1 MEFEKYIPIWSKLT
15 PEQQNIIKNSAVM
28 HRVPAQS
35 VIHNGSVDCMGLVI
49 VCSGQ
54 LRSFILSD
62 EGREVTVYR
71 LFERDICL
79 FSSSCIMPSI
89 QFEITVSAEKQSE
102 LMVIPPNSF
111 KRVLSTSAPFA
122 NYINEIMASRLSEA
136 IWLLERIL
144 WKSLDKRLAVFLLE
158 EASLE
163 STSILHITHERIANH
178 MGTAREVIT
187 RVLKYFQNE
196 GLVSIGR
203 GTIELLN
210 IPQLEKLV

>member
-1 MEFEKYIPIWSKLT
+1 
-15 PEQQNIIKNSAVM
+15 
-28 HRVPAQS
+28 
-35 VIHNGSVDCMGLVI
+35 
-49 VCSGQ
+49 
-54 LRSFILSD
+54 
-62 EGREVTVYR
+62 
-71 LFERDICL
+71 
-79 FSSSCIMPSI
+79 
-89 QFEITVSAEKQSE
+89 
-102 LMVIPPNSF
+102 MVIPPNSF

-144 WKSLDKRLAVFLLE
+144 WKNLDKRLAVFLLE

-203 GTIELLN
+203 GTIERS
-210 IPQLEKLV
+210 ISPS